1 MDDRARRE
9 FSAILRDRRAA
20 AERTLR
26 RNADDGR
33 DILSARSDG
42 TADDEHDPEGSTLAG
57 EWSMLEALR
66 TDTERELVEI
76 DAALERLDTGRYGT
90 CEVCGR
96 DIPPARLRARPVAT
110 TCVPCAEAARR

>member
-1 MDDRARRE
+1 MDDGTRRE
-9 FSAILRDRRAA
+9 FAALLRERRAA
-20 AERTLR
+20 AERSLR

-33 DILSARSDG
+33 DIRTARSDG

-66 TDTERELVEI
+66 ADTERELVDI
-76 DAALERLDTGRYGT
+76 DAAIGRLDAGEYGR

-96 DIPPARLRARPVAT
+96 DIPLARLRARPVAT
-110 TCVPCAEAARR
+110 MCVQCAEARRR